1 MIKHNQIKRYS
12 LLTAALLLV
21 GITTFFF
28 FKKNEKNLADKY
40 LTVTIER
47 GDIRRTV
54 SSTGTLQAVVT
65 VQVGSQVSGRVQEIY
80 ADFNSV
86 VKSGQILAV
95 IDPAN
100 FDAQR
105 ERAEAQLSTAQATV
119 KNAEANLFNRKAELE
134 SSKANLEVSKVNLKE
149 AERQKIRAEG
159 LFKDGLIPE
168 RDLQTAQA
176 TYDQNHARVLQAE
189 AQVNQTQ
196 AGIRSAMS
204 QQDQATA
211 SVKQAQAEL
220 RMAEVNLHYTNIIS
234 PIDGIVIER
243 NVDIGQTVAASFQT
257 PTLFLIANDLSRM
270 QLIAQ
275 IDEADIGVLSERA
288 KVDFTVDAFPGQVF
302 QGKIS
307 EIRLTSKLPTSSTS
321 GQSQTSSTGGTA
333 SNVVVY
339 NVIIDVDNP
348 QLKLRPAMTANV
360 SFTVASAY
368 NVLRVANSAL
378 RYRPPGM
385 SPESI
390 QQLLESMDKAGG
402 AEKRSIGQNLTA
414 VDSDHGGTAQTAFA
428 GERHQLK
435 TDGRISTEHESF
447 PRSSKPGSSN
457 SLPDRAHKHDEM
469 GIKPAGSGEPQTV
482 IRLSTT
488 DRYGIHGGMKIRFPQ
503 AEASKPTPGILWILD
518 SSGSPQ
524 PRRVKF
530 GITNGRET
538 AILDSDLKEG
548 DTVITGEINEADGSA
563 AQGNTSPFRSP
574 FSPKAPPPRSKGSVR
589 K

>member
-1 MIKHNQIKRYS
+1 MIKHNPIKRYS
-12 LLTAALLLV
+12 LLTVALLLV
-21 GITTFFF
+21 GITTFLF
-28 FKKNEKNLADKY
+28 FKKNGKNLADKY

-47 GDIRRTV
+47 GNIRRTV
-54 SSTGTLQAVVT
+54 SSTGTLQAVVN

-100 FDAQR
+100 FEAQR

-119 KNAEANLFNRKAELE
+119 KNAEANLVNRKAELQ
-134 SSKANLEVSKVNLKE
+134 SAKANLEVSKVNLKE
-149 AERQKIRAEG
+149 SERQKIRAEG

-176 TYDQNHARVLQAE
+176 TYDQNLARILQAE
-189 AQVNQTQ
+189 AQVNQTE
-196 AGIRSAMS
+196 AGIRSAIS

-220 RMAEVNLHYTNIIS
+220 RMAEVTLHYTNIIS
-234 PIDGIVIER
+234 PIDGVVIER

-275 IDEADIGVLSERA
+275 IDEADIGVLSEKA

-321 GQSQTSSTGGTA
+321 GTSQTASTGGTA

-378 RYRPPGM
+378 RYRPPEM
-385 SPESI
+385 SPEAI
-390 QQLLESMDKAGG
+390 QKLLESMDKAGG
-402 AEKRSIGQNLTA
+402 AENRSTEPNPPAG
-414 VDSDHGGTAQTAFA
+414 DSEQGGTTQTALA
-428 GERHQLK
+428 GERRELK
-435 TDGRISTEHESF
+435 GDGRNSGEREPI
-447 PRSSKPGSSN
+447 PLSSKPGTLN
-457 SLPDRAHKHDEM
+457 SLPDRGRKHDAM
-469 GIKPAGSGEPQTV
+469 RIKPAGSGDPQTA
-482 IRLSTT
+482 ISLSTT

-503 AEASKPTPGILWILD
+503 AEDSKPTPGILWILD
-518 SSGSPQ
+518 SSGAPQ
-524 PRRVKF
+524 PRKVKF
-530 GITNGRET
+530 GITNGKET
-538 AILDSDLKEG
+538 AVLDSGLKEG

-563 AQGNTSPFRSP
+563 AQRNTSPFRGPLSP
-574 FSPKAPPPRSKGSVR
+574 AVPPPRRGSGR
-589 K
+589 